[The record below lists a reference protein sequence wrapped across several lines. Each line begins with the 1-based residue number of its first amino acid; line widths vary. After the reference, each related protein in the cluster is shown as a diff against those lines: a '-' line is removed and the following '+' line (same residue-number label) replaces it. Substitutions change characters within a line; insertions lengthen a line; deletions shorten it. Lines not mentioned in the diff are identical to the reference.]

1 MDNAAISMD
10 RLNRVLFLVTLGG
23 LSAFGP
29 FVTDMYLPTLPA
41 LPEAFS
47 TTPFWVQMSMSVC
60 MIGLAAGQIVIGPLS
75 DKFGRRF
82 PLLVSMWMFVI
93 SSLACVFASNIY
105 FFIAMRFFQGVAGAG
120 GIVLSRSIPSDNYSG
135 MELARFLA
143 LVAAVH
149 SIAPVAAP
157 IAGGITLVFASWRFV
172 FAILFVLGLV
182 LLWLSYR
189 IDESLETSRRSRLS
203 VFEIFKLY
211 KNVFLDKVALYYI
224 LQQGAMAIILFVY
237 ISASPYIFQNIYG
250 LNAMSFS
257 AIFALNAAGIG
268 AGAMLSAKFRRRR
281 TAVVFSGV
289 GAFAAAIIEAI
300 LISAGANV
308 YFVELAIWV
317 MMFMFGVAAPAAAA
331 IVLDSQRNNAG
342 TAAALLG
349 ALPFFLGS
357 IAVSCT
363 GFGSVSVS
371 FASMIII
378 GGFLGA
384 LLSLVARHYQKK
396 FGPSTI

>member
-1 MDNAAISMD
+1 MDK
-10 RLNRVLFLVTLGG
+10 LNKALFLVTLGG

-29 FVTDMYLPTLPA
+29 FVTDMYLPALPV
-41 LPEAFS
+41 LPEAFL

-75 DKFGRRF
+75 DKFGRRI
-82 PLLVSMWMFVI
+82 PLLISMWMFVV
-93 SSLACVFASNIY
+93 SSLACVFATNIY
-105 FFIAMRFFQGVAGAG
+105 FFVAMRFFQGIAGAG

-135 MELARFLA
+135 MELAKFLA

-157 IAGGITLVFASWRFV
+157 IAGGITLVFANWRFV

-189 IDESLETSRRSRLS
+189 LGESLEVSRRSKLS
-203 VFEIFKLY
+203 VFAIFKLY
-211 KNVFLDKVALYYI
+211 KNVFLDKVALFYI

-237 ISASPYIFQNIYG
+237 ISASPYIFQSVYG

-289 GAFAAAIIEAI
+289 GTFFAAIVEAC
-300 LISAGANV
+300 LISSQAGVFA
-308 YFVELAIWV
+308 VEIVIFA

-331 IVLDSQRNNAG
+331 IVLDSQRKNAG

-349 ALPFFLGS
+349 ALSFFLGS

-363 GFGSVSVS
+363 GFGQVTTA
-371 FASMIII
+371 FAVMIIA

-396 FGPSTI
+396 FGPTTM

>member
-1 MDNAAISMD
+1 MRAGRFCVICPLKSKLFFPVGETGRWSFKIPCHFLLSVDNAAISMD

-29 FVTDMYLPTLPA
+29 FVTDMYLPALPA

-237 ISASPYIFQNIYG
+237 ISASPYIF
-250 LNAMSFS
+250 
-257 AIFALNAAGIG
+257 
-268 AGAMLSAKFRRRR
+268 R
-281 TAVVFSGV
+281 
-289 GAFAAAIIEAI
+289 
-300 LISAGANV
+300 
-308 YFVELAIWV
+308 WV
-317 MMFMFGVAAPAAAA
+317 
-331 IVLDSQRNNAG
+331 SRQ
-342 TAAALLG
+342 
-349 ALPFFLGS
+349 
-357 IAVSCT
+357 
-363 GFGSVSVS
+363 
-371 FASMIII
+371 
-378 GGFLGA
+378 
-384 LLSLVARHYQKK
+384 
-396 FGPSTI
+396 